1 MKIDMNE
8 ILREITG
15 CYIRKIG

>member
-1 MKIDMNE
+1 MNE